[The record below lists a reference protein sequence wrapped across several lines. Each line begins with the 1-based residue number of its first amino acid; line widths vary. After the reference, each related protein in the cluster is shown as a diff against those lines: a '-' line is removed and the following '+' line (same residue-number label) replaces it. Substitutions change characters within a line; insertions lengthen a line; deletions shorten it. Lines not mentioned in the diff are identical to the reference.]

1 MPVFQKYFGS
11 PWLYNTATGD
21 IVGVKDP
28 DGSEQLFARIPLV
41 GAFHSNVLQTASIN
55 TATPMQFATT
65 DISYGISVSDN
76 NKALVTRTGV
86 YNVQFSA
93 QLRNGGNQ
101 EANVDIW
108 FRINGVDVA
117 DSNTRITVPKTHAGG
132 DGFVVAAWN
141 VFLSMTAGQYAQ
153 IMWSTPNTNVSI
165 YFADSL
171 TSPTRPN
178 IPSVIV
184 TVNEVDGSYIP

>member
-1 MPVFQKYFGS
+1 MPFLKQGS
-11 PWLYNTATGD
+11 QFLYDNTSGD
-21 IVGVKDP
+21 IIGVRDN
-28 DGSEQLFARIPLV
+28 DGGDQLFVRNSIV

-55 TATPMQFATT
+55 TATAMQFATT
-65 DISYGISVSDN
+65 DISHGITVVDDT
-76 NKALVTRTGV
+76 KALVTRTGI

-93 QLRNGGNQ
+93 QLRNADSQ

-108 FRINGVDVA
+108 FRINGDDVA

-141 VFLSMTAGQYAQ
+141 VFLSMTENQYAQ
-153 IMWSTPNTNVSI
+153 IMWSTPDTDVSI
-165 YFADSL
+165 YFADGL

-184 TVNEVDGSYIP
+184 TVNEVRGSYIL

>member
-1 MPVFQKYFGS
+1 MPFLKQGS
-11 PWLYNTATGD
+11 QFLYDNTSGD
-21 IVGVKDP
+21 IIGVRDN
-28 DGSEQLFARIPLV
+28 DGGDQLFVRNSIV
-41 GAFHSNVLQTASIN
+41 GAFHSNVVQTASIN
-55 TATPMQFATT
+55 TATAMQFATS
-65 DISYGISVSDN
+65 DISHGITVVDN
-76 NKALVTRTGV
+76 TKALVSRTGI

-93 QLRNGGNQ
+93 QLRNGDSQ

-108 FRINGVDVA
+108 FRINGSDVA

-141 VFLSMTAGQYAQ
+141 VFLSMTENQYAQ
-153 IMWSTPNTNVSI
+153 IMWSTPDTDVSI
-165 YFADSL
+165 YFANNL

-184 TVNEVDGSYIP
+184 TVNEVRGSYIP